1 METSGLLSV
10 LFAIGTVVGILSF
23 FYGMWRRSRWTKI
36 GGFAVFVF
44 CFGSLFYLLATHGAH
59 LEANDL
65 QKARERFQVA
75 SWRLT
80 SPQGEQTDLLRTW
93 QPPVNIGV
101 LDSSLILRDP
111 TGKQIDRL
119 LEVRDS
125 VWRITGAPVAYAP
138 LTGDYLAT
146 YSANGE
152 LILTKVSPEGKEL
165 MWLVPSQS
173 RKQQP

>member
-10 LFAIGTVVGILSF
+10 LFAIGTVLGILSF

-101 LDSSLILRDP
+101 SDSSLILRDP